1 MQDVRL
7 QSDTSL
13 AGSAADTVIPG
24 VSILNPDSISLPAIP
39 FNKFSSGEIDS
50 IFRMTD
56 RRQQQIDSS
65 VTAVHKKINAA
76 PGSVVKAAI
85 SREKVPYNVG
95 TWTGPEHGPMDLMD
109 QLKTKHYY
117 LKVKPAS
124 VIIES
129 KDGKEFQTIVH
140 EKKIPDLFRRDHTV
154 FSAGPNPGWLLFL
167 LIGLMALLA
176 WLKLFYNKFFDRTL
190 QSVFNYQL
198 SIKVLRD
205 QNIFSKRV
213 SVLLNLNFIL
223 ILGLFL
229 FLLLDGTGYNI
240 FPGNSLMQYLQ
251 CCLLI
256 TSFLL
261 ARYILIRL
269 TGIIFQVDT
278 LLREFQ
284 HQIMISYK
292 GLGVYMILVII
303 GIAYSPDPVKIYM
316 VAGGLALFLA
326 VYLGR
331 IIKGFQII
339 FKKDISIIY
348 LILYLCTLEIL
359 PVLVVYKFISS
370 LL

>member
-1 MQDVRL
+1 
-7 QSDTSL
+7 
-13 AGSAADTVIPG
+13 
-24 VSILNPDSISLPAIP
+24 
-39 FNKFSSGEIDS
+39 
-50 IFRMTD
+50 MTD

-65 VTAVHKKINAA
+65 VTVRRTTVPAA
-76 PGSVVKAAI
+76 AKPAAKVVI
-85 SREKVPYNVG
+85 DREHVPYNLG
-95 TWTGPEHGPMDLMD
+95 NWTGPEKGPMDLMN
-109 QLKTKHYY
+109 QLNARHYY
-117 LKVKPAS
+117 LKTNPKEI
-124 VIIES
+124 IIES
-129 KDGKEFQTIVH
+129 NDEQSVRTLAPENKTTGLFH
-140 EKKIPDLFRRDHTV
+140 EGQGPY
-154 FSAGPNPGWLLFL
+154 SAVPNPGWLLFV
-167 LIGLMALLA
+167 LIGLMALVA

-198 SIKVLRD
+198 SVKALRD

-229 FLLLDGTGYNI
+229 FLLLQGTGYEV
-240 FPGNSLMQYLQ
+240 FRGNSMMQYLQ

-261 ARYILIRL
+261 ARTLLMRL
-269 TGIIFQVDT
+269 TGIIFRVDA

-292 GLGVYMILVII
+292 ALGVYMILVII

-316 VAGGLALFLA
+316 VAGGLVLFLA
-326 VYLGR
+326 AYLGR